1 MKKIMFVSLLIATM
15 ASTVLQAGE
24 IAPVAQSENEGLLYS
39 TLWMQ
44 TAAEYRACAYQ
55 AYNYATLLLQQD
67 MQKNYDKPRAIIVDV
82 DETVIDNSVYEAWQ
96 IKDNIKYP
104 EKFDDWINS
113 AEGYAIPGAK
123 EFLNFAA
130 DSGYEV
136 FYVSNRKLRHLEGT
150 RENLE
155 KLGYP
160 FADLDHMLFKD
171 KISSKQPR
179 RDKVMENFELVLL
192 MGDNLIDFSDLFAG
206 TTVEDRFEAV
216 DKMREEFG
224 KKFVIL
230 PNAMHG
236 KWMKVLLNNRY
247 DCLDRN
253 IIMSL
258 VPAIVVGSQGHC
270 SVTDFSFPS

>member
-1 MKKIMFVSLLIATM
+1 MKKILLVSLLMIILAT
-15 ASTVLQAGE
+15 AVLWSEDSE
-24 IAPVAQSENEGLLYS
+24 IVAQSENDGLLYS

-55 AYNYATLLLQQD
+55 AYNYATLLLKQD
-67 MQKNYDKPRAIIVDV
+67 MQKKYDKPRAIIVDV

-104 EKFDDWINS
+104 EKFDEWINS
-113 AEGYAIPGAK
+113 AEGRAIPGAK

-130 DSGYEV
+130 DSGYTI
-136 FYVSNRKLRHLEGT
+136 FYVSNRKLRHLAGT

-171 KISSKQPR
+171 KDSSKQPR
-179 RDKVMENFELVLL
+179 RDKVMEEYELVLL
-192 MGDNLIDFSDLFAG
+192 MGDNLIDFSEKFAG

-224 KKFVIL
+224 NKFVIL
-230 PNAMHG
+230 PNPMHG
-236 KWMKVLLNNRY
+236 KWMKVLQNHRY
-247 DCLDRN
+247 DLDENETRK
-253 IIMSL
+253 ILYDHLRMK
-258 VPAIVVGSQGHC
+258 
-270 SVTDFSFPS
+270 

>member
-1 MKKIMFVSLLIATM
+1 MKKNLILFLLMLALAT
-15 ASTVLQAGE
+15 TVLWADDNE
-24 IAPVAQSENEGLLYS
+24 IIPQSENEGLLYS

-55 AYNYATLLLQQD
+55 AYNYATLILKQD
-67 MQKNYDKPRAIIVDV
+67 MQKTYDKPRAIIVDV
-82 DETVIDNSVYEAWQ
+82 DETVIDNTVYEAWQ

-104 EKFDDWINS
+104 DKFDDWINS
-113 AEGYAIPGAK
+113 AEGQAIPGAK

-130 DSGYEV
+130 DSGYEI

-150 RENLE
+150 RKNLE

-160 FADLDHMLFKD
+160 FADLEHMLFKD
-171 KISSKQPR
+171 KNSSKQPR
-179 RDKVMENFELVLL
+179 RDEVMQKYELVLL

-206 TTVEDRFEAV
+206 STVEDRFEAV

-224 KKFVIL
+224 NKFVIL

-236 KWMKVLLNNRY
+236 KWMKILLNHRY
-247 DCLDRN
+247 DLDENETRK
-253 IIMSL
+253 ILYDHLRMK
-258 VPAIVVGSQGHC
+258 
-270 SVTDFSFPS
+270 

>member
-1 MKKIMFVSLLIATM
+1 MKKIMFVSLLIATL
-15 ASTVLQAGE
+15 AFTALQAEE
-24 IAPVAQSENEGLLYS
+24 IAPVAQSENDGLLYS

-55 AYNYATLLLQQD
+55 AYNYATMLLKED
-67 MQKNYDKPRAIIVDV
+67 MSKKHDKPRAIIVDV

-96 IKDNIKYP
+96 IKDGIRYP
-104 EKFDDWINS
+104 EKFDEWINS
-113 AEGYAIPGAK
+113 AEGLGIPGAH

-130 DSGYEV
+130 DNGYTV

-150 RENLE
+150 RKNLE

-160 FADLDHMLFKD
+160 FADLEHMLFKD
-171 KISSKQPR
+171 KDSSKQPR
-179 RDKVMENFELVLL
+179 RDIVMEKYELVLL
-192 MGDNLIDFSDLFAG
+192 MGDNLIDFSDKFAG
-206 TTVEDRFEAV
+206 TTVENRFAAV

-236 KWMKVLLNNRY
+236 KWMKVLLNHRRDLDVNETRKILY
-247 DCLDRN
+247 DHLR
-253 IIMSL
+253 MK
-258 VPAIVVGSQGHC
+258 
-270 SVTDFSFPS
+270 